1 MECMDSIKATMSD
14 TSQKIQSMDSQLA
27 PALSQLAKMQLHLED
42 IEDPSL
48 KKKPQEYGDCKR
60 RPWLLTPLLQYWAF
74 SAIH

>member
-48 KKKPQEYGDCKR
+48 KKNHKNTGTARGDHGC
-60 RPWLLTPLLQYWAF
+60 
-74 SAIH
+74 